1 MFAYD
6 AEVLKQEYRLLQE
19 RQSYPGPQG
28 SANPGLK
35 QLEPQ
40 LVNMIQKLENI
51 QQLNDK
57 AKRNEIYKE

>member
-19 RQSYPGPQG
+19 RQAQPGPQG
-28 SANPGLK
+28 SSNPGLK

-40 LVNMIQKLENI
+40 LVTMIKKLENI
-51 QQLNDK
+51 
-57 AKRNEIYKE
+57 